1 MVDPDWVNRV
11 YTTQFKEPFYKGG
24 RTRERVPSWTDRIL
38 YHCIPSR
45 AGRLQPEPMP
55 AMPDAPDVRTLSFC
69 DRVCVPV
76 VVFTALVGHCQIC
89 SAVVGGG
96 TSRAAGCALAHC
108 RVLAVFCALTSEC
121 GTLCRRCRAITTSQ

>member
-55 AMPDAPDVRTLSFC
+55 AMPDAPDVRTLSFRY
-69 DRVCVPV
+69 RVCVYVGVPV
-76 VVFTALVGHCQIC
+76 VVFTYFARHCRIC
-89 SAVVGGG
+89 PAVVGGG
-96 TSRAAGCALAHC
+96 AS
-108 RVLAVFCALTSEC
+108 
-121 GTLCRRCRAITTSQ
+121 